1 VTKAGAGALD
11 SPVVSRTVSLF
22 LMEMSLP
29 ERDAAPGGAGR
40 AEAAEVRAAA
50 AGPAPDELAVL
61 SPLERFAV
69 RLVRRMNGG
78 RWKRLWTSCQRSL
91 GAGWIHL
98 STYNLLRV
106 YGLEHFEATAAARPV
121 LLVANHRS
129 FFDMY
134 AVSTVLFRRTRR
146 PLRLFFPVR
155 GRFFYD
161 SFGGLLVNF
170 LMGWWSM
177 YPPFF
182 AGGERPKVE
191 KREFDRFSLRELTRL
206 CREGEGNV
214 VGFHPEG
221 MRNKEADP
229 HTLLRP
235 QPGVGRVIKDARPQ
249 VVPVFVAG
257 LGNNIA
263 RQVLSN
269 WRGGEPVR
277 IRFGPPVDFAEF
289 YERRDSLRTYKE
301 IAEHA
306 MSKIA
311 ELAEQDR
318 AEFGR
323 GRGGD
328 PGASGLT
335 APLPTGGEGA
345 AGDGRGRG
353 PETSAVGAAGLGRGE
368 GN

>member
-1 VTKAGAGALD
+1 MLT
-11 SPVVSRTVSLF
+11 
-22 LMEMSLP
+22 EMSEP
-29 ERDAAPGGAGR
+29 ERDGGVDGAPAGDDG
-40 AEAAEVRAAA
+40 
-50 AGPAPDELAVL
+50 GPAPEEMAVL

-69 RLVRRMNGG
+69 RLARRMNRGA
-78 RWKRLWTSCQRSL
+78 WKRFWTSCQRVL

-98 STYNLLRV
+98 ATYNLMRV
-106 YGLEHFEATAAARPV
+106 HGLEHVEAASHARPL

-134 AVSTVLFRRTRR
+134 AVSAVLFRRTAW
-146 PLRLFFPVR
+146 PKRLFFPVR

-161 SFGGLLVNF
+161 SLGGLLVNF
-170 LMGWWSM
+170 VMGWWSM

-182 AGGERPKVE
+182 AGGEKPKVE
-191 KREFDRFSLRELTRL
+191 KRDFDKFSLRELTAL
-206 CREGEGNV
+206 CREGAGNV

-221 MRNKEADP
+221 MRNKGADP

-235 QPGVGRVIKDARPQ
+235 QPGVGKVIKDARPQ

-257 LGNNIA
+257 LGNNLL
-263 RQVLSN
+263 RQVLGN

-277 IRFGPPVDFAEF
+277 VRFGPRIDFSEF
-289 YERRDSLRTYKE
+289 YGRRDSVRTYKE

-318 AEFGR
+318 AEFG
-323 GRGGD
+323 
-328 PGASGLT
+328 GA
-335 APLPTGGEGA
+335 PPA
-345 AGDGRGRG
+345 AGADERA
-353 PETSAVGAAGLGRGE
+353 ETLRPAPAAADAAGRLDGAGRE
-368 GN
+368 VEKEQVV